1 MTYEEIAD
9 TLFVEISVFTTL
21 LTAFMLYNN
30 IVLYKMSFKDKLS
43 IMLVSATVLSAFD
56 GIWHF
61 VDGNLT
67 YKILNYAC
75 AYNFAIAMM
84 LGTSMFTRFSL
95 NQFGLKMSSKKLH
108 YALFIAPTVLT
119 VILCLTTPWTG
130 LVYSINEHGEIQYGI
145 IFDYCLV
152 PIAFMYASSPLL
164 QSIYYLIR
172 RR

>member
-1 MTYEEIAD
+1 MTYEQIAD

-75 AYNFAIAMM
+75 AYIFAIAMM

-95 NQFGLKMSSKKLH
+95 NQFGLKMSSKKI
-108 YALFIAPTVLT
+108 ALRAIYRTHRPYRYFMSNDTLDRS
-119 VILCLTTPWTG
+119 
-130 LVYSINEHGEIQYGI
+130 SIRHRRTWGN
-145 IFDYCLV
+145 
-152 PIAFMYASSPLL
+152 
-164 QSIYYLIR
+164 SIWHHL
-172 RR
+172 

>member
-1 MTYEEIAD
+1 MTYEQIAD

-43 IMLVSATVLSAFD
+43 IMLVSATVLSAID

-75 AYNFAIAMM
+75 AYIFAIAMM
-84 LGTSMFTRFSL
+84 LGTSMFTRFCGTSRNGQMHL
-95 NQFGLKMSSKKLH
+95 QDFH
-108 YALFIAPTVLT
+108 TRR
-119 VILCLTTPWTG
+119 TP
-130 LVYSINEHGEIQYGI
+130 
-145 IFDYCLV
+145 C
-152 PIAFMYASSPLL
+152 
-164 QSIYYLIR
+164 
-172 RR
+172 